1 MKTLNKHT
9 KNGVFIKLNSI
20 LFRRRDGIFGS
31 GLRAFVSQFVF
42 RSRSFRTTG
51 LSNPAFCRSFPSE
64 NQSQGLERNL
74 GRRSPCGEAE
84 PLASNPEVGFD
95 ASNTPHPGPVTR
107 EPLALISGLR

>member
-20 LFRRRDGIFGS
+20 LFRRRNGIFGPEF
-31 GLRAFVSQFVF
+31 RALFPNCVPEPVISIHGPFE
-42 RSRSFRTTG
+42 SRI
-51 LSNPAFCRSFPSE
+51 CRSFPSE
-64 NQSQGLERNL
+64 KQSQGLERNL